1 MDSPKPSQS
10 TCTETMTQA
19 SNGQVEFRYLD
30 EEFTLVGRGHWIW
43 KSWSEEGEH
52 HSLDSE
58 TWECSCPGFTFRKTC
73 RHIDLLKELL
83 DAPGEVP

>member
-1 MDSPKPSQS
+1 MDLPKPSPTIS
-10 TCTETMTQA
+10 TGTTLPTQMD
-19 SNGQVEFRYLD
+19 FKYLD

-58 TWECSCPGFTFRKTC
+58 TWECSCPGFTFRKSC
-73 RHIDLLKELL
+73 RHIDLLKELM
-83 DAPGEVP
+83 GVPVD

>member
-1 MDSPKPSQS
+1 MDLPKPSPTIS
-10 TCTETMTQA
+10 TGTILPTQMD
-19 SNGQVEFRYLD
+19 FKYLD

-58 TWECSCPGFTFRKTC
+58 TWECSCPGFTFRKSC

-83 DAPGEVP
+83 NAS